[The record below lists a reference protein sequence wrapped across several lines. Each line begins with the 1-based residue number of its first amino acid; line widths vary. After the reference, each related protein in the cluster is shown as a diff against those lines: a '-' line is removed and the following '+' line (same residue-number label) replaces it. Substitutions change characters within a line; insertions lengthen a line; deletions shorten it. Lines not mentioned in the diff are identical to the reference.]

1 MRIIDADELME
12 HVWRDKLDSRELIA
26 KMIDNAPTVKEISTK
41 IPINIFEQLI
51 SQKLKTGH
59 WISHREYCENLGVMP
74 SGLGAY
80 EWCSNCDCG
89 IDVREWHR
97 NHYNYCP
104 NCGARMVEPQESER
118 V

>member
-1 MRIIDADELME
+1 MTREEAIRIIREIQFPTNGDNKAE
-12 HVWRDKLDSRELIA
+12 RDSAIEMAIKALEQ
-26 KMIDNAPTVKEISTK
+26 KE
-41 IPINIFEQLI
+41 
-51 SQKLKTGH
+51 GH
-59 WISHREYCENLGVMP
+59 WISHREHCENLGVMP

-104 NCGARMVEPQESER
+104 NCGCRMVEPQERSEE
-118 V
+118 